1 MLILISSISVLSMY
15 SFSVY
20 SSTITF
26 PMCFALHTWVVLES
40 PEFGIKRYDIHT
52 FFNKKTGNYFY
63 TNAQPPNEGMSLFMI
78 PRKFYSKKR
87 FKSKKL
93 FSITGEQAKI
103 VVENIE
109 SQIQNYPFFNKY
121 HLSPGPN
128 SNTFT
133 RWILDLHEVTKKVK
147 LPWNAFGKNYCFRGR
162 GCK

>member
-1 MLILISSISVLSMY
+1 MY

-20 SSTITF
+20 SSPITF
-26 PMCFALHTWVVLES
+26 PFCFAVHTWVVLES
-40 PEFGIKRYDIHT
+40 PELGTKRYEIHK
-52 FFNKKTGNYFY
+52 FLNKKTGNYFY

-87 FKSKKL
+87 FKSKCIFKL
-93 FSITGEQAKI
+93 TGEQAKE

-109 SQIQNYPFFNKY
+109 SSITSYAYLNKY
-121 HLSPGPN
+121 HLYPGPN

-133 RWILDLHEVTKKVK
+133 RWILDLNEATKNVK
-147 LPWNAFGKNYCFRGR
+147 LPWNSFGKNYCFRGS